1 VIDKRPSIQCVRLNA
16 LVLVLSARTHQHAAC
31 HHEYADNGDMI
42 FQHAVM
48 LSFHNGRLYL
58 DAPGTTDAEH

>member
-1 VIDKRPSIQCVRLNA
+1 MIEKRPSIQCVRLNA
-16 LVLVLSARTHQHAAC
+16 IVLVRSARTRQHAAC
-31 HHEYADNGDMI
+31 HHEYADDGDLILSM
-42 FQHAVM
+42 AVM